1 MTPQDTDAYRRSFLK
16 RATAL
21 WRRRPDRAPSN
32 RTGVQRD
39 FEATDS
45 RPRWVRYRLPDWRS
59 VGHAPLLSLARKLCK
74 RLRPYR
80 WLFALAVVQVLL
92 MGTLELLKPW
102 PLKLIVDH
110 VLTGHPVPWGW
121 LQALAPQTFLLVGC
135 LLLVL
140 VYALIG
146 AGSVISNYITIH
158 LGQRLVND
166 FRAELHAHLQR
177 LSLAFHSRREVGDLL
192 YRLTSDTLAIQ
203 ALTMNGVFPV
213 LTSVVLLIGM
223 TVVMLRLDWPLTLMS
238 FAVVPVLMGSIKW
251 LTRRI
256 IALAT
261 DMRVKESVLWANA
274 QRALGAIRVIQAFTT
289 EEDEHRQFV
298 ASSTASLDANLRFY
312 TFQSLFTAFINI
324 VMAGGTAVV
333 LWIGAT
339 HVLARQL
346 TIGELLVFLS
356 YLTSLYEPLNTLMQT
371 WGLIQGGRVSAE
383 RVFEILETAPDL
395 VDGHR
400 PLTCSEVRGAI
411 TFEGVVFGYDS
422 TRPVLKGINFHA
434 MPGSLVAL
442 VGATGA
448 GKTTLISLIPRF
460 YDPTSGRV
468 LLDGT
473 DIHEFQLRA
482 LRQQVGMVL
491 QPPLIFPTS
500 VRANIAYGRSDATDE
515 QIQRAAALA
524 QLDDFL
530 VRLPQGL
537 DTVVGEG
544 GSTLSAGEQLRIT
557 IARAF
562 LRDAP
567 ILLLD
572 EPTSAL
578 DTATEARVMQG
589 LETLMAGRT
598 TFVIAH
604 RLSTVRRADTILV
617 LQHGQIAEQGS
628 FADLVARGGI
638 FATLYQMQFEGGATA
653 AHTSDGGCR
662 DHNLTLVLPGAK

>member
-1 MTPQDTDAYRRSFLK
+1 MGLSDHTATPNRRS
-16 RATAL
+16 AAQ
-21 WRRRPDRAPSN
+21 AS
-32 RTGVQRD
+32 
-39 FEATDS
+39 
-45 RPRWVRYRLPDWRS
+45 
-59 VGHAPLLSLARKLCK
+59 LLSLAYKLCK

-80 WLFALAVVQVLL
+80 WHFAVAIVQVLL
-92 MGTLELLKPW
+92 IGTLELLKPW
-102 PLKLIVDH
+102 PLKLVVDH
-110 VLTGHPVPWGW
+110 VLTSHPVPWMW
-121 LQALAPQTFLLVGC
+121 LQAFAPQTLLLLGC
-135 LLLVL
+135 LMLVL

-146 AGSVISNYITIH
+146 VGSVTSNYVTIH

-192 YRLTSDTLAIQ
+192 YRLTSDTFAIQ
-203 ALTMNGVFPV
+203 SLTMNGVFPV
-213 LTSVVLLIGM
+213 LTSLVLLVGM
-223 TVVMLRLDWPLTLMS
+223 TVVMLRLDWLLTLVSLGIM
-238 FAVVPVLMGSIKW
+238 PVLMGSMKW

-256 IALAT
+256 TTLAT
-261 DMRVKESVLWANA
+261 DMCAKESALWASA
-274 QRALGAIRVIQAFTT
+274 QRGLGAIRVIQAFTT

-298 ASSTASLDANLRFY
+298 ASSTASLNANLRFY
-312 TFQSLFTAFINI
+312 TFQTMYTAFINI
-324 VMAGGTAVV
+324 VMAVGTAVV
-333 LWIGAT
+333 LWVGAT

-346 TIGELLVFLS
+346 TVGEVLVFLS
-356 YLTSLYEPLNTLMQT
+356 YLASLYTPLSTLMQT

-395 VDGHR
+395 VDGSR
-400 PLTCSEVRGAI
+400 DLTHSEVRGAI
-411 TFEGVVFGYDS
+411 TFEAVVFGYDS
-422 TRPVLKGINFHA
+422 TRLILKGIDFHA
-434 MPGSLVAL
+434 QPGSLVAI

-448 GKTTLISLIPRF
+448 GKTTLVSLIPRF
-460 YDPTSGRV
+460 YDPTGGRV

-473 DIHEFQLRA
+473 DIREFQLRA

-500 VRANIAYGRSDATDE
+500 VRANIAYGRPNATDE
-515 QIQRAAALA
+515 QIQWAAKLA

-530 VRLPQGL
+530 ARLPQGL

-544 GSTLSAGEQLRIT
+544 GTTLSAGEQLRIT

-567 ILLLD
+567 ILILD

-578 DTATEARVMQG
+578 DVATEARVMQG
-589 LETLMAGRT
+589 LETLMTGRT

-617 LQHGQIAEQGS
+617 LQDGQIAEQGP
-628 FADLVARGGI
+628 FAELVASGGI
-638 FATLYQMQFEGGATA
+638 FTTLYQTQFGGEDTA
-653 AHTSDGGCR
+653 GEHARRRPT
-662 DHNLTLVLPGAK
+662 DHNTPLVSPTAT